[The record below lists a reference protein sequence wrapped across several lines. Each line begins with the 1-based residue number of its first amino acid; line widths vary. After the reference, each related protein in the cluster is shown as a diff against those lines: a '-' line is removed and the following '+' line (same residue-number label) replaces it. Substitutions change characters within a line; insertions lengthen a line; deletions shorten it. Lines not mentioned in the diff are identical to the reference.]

1 MAEFIIKMADER
13 GRVQEQA
20 QTAAT
25 AEELRARFV
34 HAGYHVFSVR
44 ARSGFGGMKKGKV
57 KLETFLIFNQQF
69 LTLIRAGLPILG
81 SIEMLAKNQK
91 NEHFAQQLYDVAA
104 RVKTGDSLSSAFEAQ
119 TGFPIMYTT
128 TLLAG
133 ERSGN
138 LQEVLERYVSF
149 QRISLTFRKKLI
161 ASLIY
166 PAVLLTLVCALVFFM
181 FVFVVPQ
188 FANLYEQMGA
198 KLPAMTMDLLA
209 FGKFLHA
216 NVLYILGIAAGTGY
230 GLYRYAQTEHG
241 RDSIDGFRV
250 GMPIFGKIWLKYQVA
265 LFARTLSTL
274 LTGGLSLV
282 PSLETAARSI
292 SSRRVS
298 KAVMHSIT
306 TVREG
311 KPLADALLQT
321 EIFPDLSTEMI
332 AVGEQ
337 TGALPQMLNSVAE
350 FFEEDVA
357 TALTAALA
365 LIEPAIL
372 IVMGVVVVFILISLY
387 LPIFSL
393 GPGGGRPGGKLMAD
407 ANTFASDSH
416 ALGRFQ
422 ARPMSAPRPSFW
434 RTRYHA
440 EFVDLK
446 NFKIQHELLRTVPV
460 ELMFRYNFV
469 PIEQQQRRAGHRRQ
483 RPLAADGSG

>member
-1 MAEFIIKMADER
+1 MAEFVIKVADER
-13 GRVQEQA
+13 GHVQEQV

-25 AEELRARFV
+25 AEELRARFI
-34 HAGYHVFSVR
+34 HAGYHVFSVKG
-44 ARSGFGGMKKGKV
+44 RSSFGGFKSGKV
-57 KLETFLIFNQQF
+57 KLEPFLIFNQQF

-91 NEHFAQQLYDVAA
+91 NAHFAAQLNDVAN
-104 RVKTGDSLSSAFEAQ
+104 RVKTGDALSAAFEAQ
-119 TGFPIMYTT
+119 SGFPIMYTT
-128 TLLAG
+128 TLVAG

-149 QRISLTFRKKLI
+149 QRTSLTFRKKLV

-166 PAVLLTLVCALVFFM
+166 PCVLLTLVCGLMFFM

-188 FANLYEQMGA
+188 FAVLYDQMGS

-209 FGKFLHA
+209 FGKFL
-216 NVLYILGIAAGTGY
+216 NRNILWILLIMASTAFGS
-230 GLYRYAQTEHG
+230 YRFAITERG
-241 RDSIDGFRV
+241 RDFIDSFRV
-250 GMPIFGKIWLKYQVA
+250 KLPLFGKIWLKYQVA

-274 LTGGLSLV
+274 LTGGLPLV

-298 KAVMHSIT
+298 RAVTNSIT

-311 KPLADALLQT
+311 KSLADALIQT
-321 EIFPDLSTEMI
+321 EVFPDLAAEMI
-332 AVGEQ
+332 SVGEQ
-337 TGALPQMLNSVAE
+337 TGALPQMLNSVSE

-357 TALTAALA
+357 TALTAVLA

-393 GPGGGRPGGKLMAD
+393 GQGGGGQG
-407 ANTFASDSH
+407 
-416 ALGRFQ
+416 
-422 ARPMSAPRPSFW
+422 
-434 RTRYHA
+434 
-440 EFVDLK
+440 
-446 NFKIQHELLRTVPV
+446 
-460 ELMFRYNFV
+460 
-469 PIEQQQRRAGHRRQ
+469 
-483 RPLAADGSG
+483 

>member
-1 MAEFIIKMADER
+1 MAEFVIKLADER
-13 GRVQEQA
+13 GRVQEQVH
-20 QTAAT
+20 TAAT
-25 AEELRARFV
+25 ADELRARFA

-44 ARSGFGGMKKGKV
+44 ARSGFGGLSRRKV
-57 KLETFLIFNQQF
+57 KLEPFLIFNQQF

-81 SIEMLAKNQK
+81 SLQMLAKGQK
-91 NEHFAQQLYDVAA
+91 NAHFSAQLDDVST
-104 RVKTGDSLSSAFEAQ
+104 RVKTGEALSSAFEAQ
-119 TGFPIMYTT
+119 SGFPVMYTT

-149 QRISLTFRKKLI
+149 QRISLSFRKKLI

-166 PAVLLTLVCALVFFM
+166 PSVLLTLVSGLMFFM
-181 FVFVVPQ
+181 FAVVVPQ
-188 FANLYEQMGA
+188 FAVLYDQMGS

-209 FGKFLHA
+209 FGKWLNHNLLWIGLIA
-216 NVLYILGIAAGTGY
+216 LGTAAGV
-230 GLYRYAQTEHG
+230 YRFAITERG
-241 RDSIDGFRV
+241 KDFIDGVRV
-250 GMPIFGKIWLKYQVA
+250 RLPIFGKIWLKYQVA

-274 LTGGLSLV
+274 LTGGLPLV

-298 KAVMHSIT
+298 KSVMSSIS

-311 KPLADALLQT
+311 KSLAESLPNT
-321 EIFPDLSTEMI
+321 GVFPDLAAEMI
-332 AVGEQ
+332 TVGEQ

-357 TALTAALA
+357 TALTASLA

-393 GPGGGRPGGKLMAD
+393 GQAGG
-407 ANTFASDSH
+407 
-416 ALGRFQ
+416 
-422 ARPMSAPRPSFW
+422 
-434 RTRYHA
+434 
-440 EFVDLK
+440 
-446 NFKIQHELLRTVPV
+446 I
-460 ELMFRYNFV
+460 
-469 PIEQQQRRAGHRRQ
+469 
-483 RPLAADGSG
+483 